1 MNYTETNSSKVK
13 ALGQLE
19 KLHQLIT
26 ALRERLESNH
36 TLVDLQTIGRLSD
49 AEEKLSTVLKGM
61 QG

>member
-13 ALGQLE
+13 AMAQLE
-19 KLHQLIT
+19 KLHQLIS
-26 ALRERLESNH
+26 ALRERMESNH

-49 AEEKLSTVLKGM
+49 AEEKLYAVLKSM